1 MNPKTLSAVFLIIV
15 IFLSCKK
22 TPSSVDTTTKPDP
35 NVYISGYAN
44 LDRAVYWN
52 NGKQVDLG
60 QAFNAT
66 DIALSGADIYV
77 VGNIGFALPGGGGA
91 NAAVYWKNG
100 QMTRLGNDP
109 SYANSIAI
117 SGSDIYICGYA
128 TINNEYVAAYWKND
142 FIQSL
147 GNIPYSSA
155 NSITVNGADVYI
167 AGTAGTYGSLA
178 VYWKN
183 GTLYPLEQGAA
194 SAIAINES
202 DTYISGTASAGAVY
216 WKNGIKSILYNP
228 VETTVIRTSTT
239 GIVVSG
245 QDVYVIGY
253 INQISAV
260 YWKNGILTHLN
271 NPFVAMNIS
280 GNKNRIVL
288 KDTGV
293 YISLNSASYWK
304 DGHIIPVGNG
314 YGSAIAIK
322 P

>member
-1 MNPKTLSAVFLIIV
+1 MNLKTLSAFFLIVV
-15 IFLSCKK
+15 IFISCGKNP
-22 TPSSVDTTTKPDP
+22 PSDDSTTKPDP

-52 NGKQVDLG
+52 NGKQIDLG
-60 QAFNAT
+60 RAFNTT
-66 DIALSGADIYV
+66 DIALSGADTYV
-77 VGNIGFALPGGGGA
+77 VGNIGFALSGGGGA

-109 SYANSIAI
+109 SYVNSIAI

-128 TINNEYVAAYWKND
+128 TINNEYVAAYWKNGV
-142 FIQSL
+142 IQPL

-155 NSITVNGADVYI
+155 NSITVNGSDVYV

-194 SAIAINES
+194 SGIAINGS
-202 DTYISGTASAGAVY
+202 DTYISGTTSAGAIY

-228 VETTVIRTSTT
+228 ADTTVIRTSTT
-239 GIVVSG
+239 GIAVSG
-245 QDVYVIGY
+245 QDLYVIGY
-253 INQISAV
+253 INKINAV
-260 YWKNGILTHLN
+260 YWKNGTLTHLN
-271 NPFVAMNIS
+271 NPLVAMNIS
-280 GNKNRIVL
+280 DNKNKIIL
-288 KDTGV
+288 KDTSI
-293 YISLNSASYWK
+293 YISLNSADYWK
-304 DGHIIPVGNG
+304 DGHIIHAGNG